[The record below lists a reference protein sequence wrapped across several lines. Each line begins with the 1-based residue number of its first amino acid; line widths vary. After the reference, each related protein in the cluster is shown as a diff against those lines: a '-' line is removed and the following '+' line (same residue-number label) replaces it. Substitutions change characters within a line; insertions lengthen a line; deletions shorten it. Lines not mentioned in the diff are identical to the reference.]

1 MKKIVAVAM
10 SGGVDSSL
18 TAALLLEQ
26 GYEVFGMTMRLW
38 DTKTAAVSDDT
49 AVQSAVRDAK
59 KIADLLGIPHYT
71 MDFRDFFAS
80 EIMPYFVEE
89 YQQGNTPNPCVKC
102 NKLVK
107 FGRLF
112 AEATA
117 LGADYVATGHYA
129 GVMYNEERKLYELHR
144 GQDKSKDQS
153 YVLYNLNQQTLPHF
167 LFPLGHMVKENT
179 RLMAKARNLPVFN
192 KPESQDICFIPD
204 NNYKRFLRSR
214 VPKIFVP
221 GDIVTKKGN
230 VLGQHKGLSGYT
242 IGQRRGLGIA
252 ASEPLY
258 VVAMD
263 VSRNQIIVSDNEQD
277 LYSKEVWVK
286 QSAWVESVPTDSI
299 MAKGKIR
306 YAAKESPC
314 CIYPQADGKSR
325 VIFEEAQRAVTPG
338 QSLVWYQD
346 DRVIGGGVIIKQ

>member
-1 MKKIVAVAM
+1 MKKTVAVAM

-38 DTKTAAVSDDT
+38 DTETAAVPDD
-49 AVQSAVRDAK
+49 AGVQVAVRDAK
-59 KIADLLGIPHYT
+59 RIAEILGIPHYT
-71 MDFRDFFAS
+71 MDFRDFFAE
-80 EIMPYFVEE
+80 EIMLYFVEE

-129 GVMYNEERKLYELHR
+129 GVVYNEERKLYELHR
-144 GQDKSKDQS
+144 GQDKNKDQS

-167 LFPLGHMVKENT
+167 MFPLGHMVKENT
-179 RLMAKARNLPVFN
+179 RMMAKERNLPVFN

-214 VPKIFVP
+214 VPGIFVP
-221 GDIVTKKGN
+221 GHIVTQTGE

-252 ASEPLY
+252 AREPLY
-258 VVAMD
+258 VVSMD
-263 VSRNQIIVSDNEQD
+263 VKRNQVVVSPNEQD

-286 QSAWVESVPTDSI
+286 QSAWVESVPTEPVI
-299 MAKGKIR
+299 AKGKIR
-306 YAAKESPC
+306 YAAKESAC
-314 CIYPQADGKSR
+314 CIYPFADGKSK
-325 VIFEEAQRAVTPG
+325 VVFEEPQRAITPG